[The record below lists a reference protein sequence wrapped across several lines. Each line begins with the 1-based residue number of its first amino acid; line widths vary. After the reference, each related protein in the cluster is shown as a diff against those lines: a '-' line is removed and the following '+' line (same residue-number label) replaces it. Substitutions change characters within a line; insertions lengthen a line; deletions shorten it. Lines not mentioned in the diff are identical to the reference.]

1 MMRIQYETELYHF
14 GVPGMKWGVRKDP
27 ESYYTGKVNRLTRK
41 NASYENK
48 ITATKARGTKL
59 RAKGMKLE
67 SRSLRRRL
75 LESQKH
81 YDKRAVKQMY
91 KGKRLQAKGA
101 RLEARSA
108 KYERKIYKNKLK
120 IEKYNKKIEEAL
132 RNLPMK

>member
-1 MMRIQYETELYHF
+1 MMRIQYETELYHY
-14 GVPGMKWGVRKDP
+14 GVPGMKWGVQKDP

-48 ITATKARGTKL
+48 ITATRARGARL
-59 RAKGMKLE
+59 RAKGTRLE
-67 SRSLRRRL
+67 ARSLRKRL
-75 LESQKH
+75 FESQKH

-120 IEKYNKKIEEAL
+120 IEKYNKQMEEAL